1 MKNLESKRYWI
12 WFSLIKNLGCI
23 RKKKLLELYKTPENI
38 YNLTKEEL
46 LKIDGIGNETVKNIL
61 ESKNEKL
68 LDYHIKYMEENNIDI
83 IHICE
88 ESYPQLLKQIYDAP
102 VSLYIRGN
110 KEILNGQNIGI
121 VGCRD
126 CTDYGKKAAKYFAYN
141 LSKEKSINI
150 VSGLAKGVDSY
161 AHWGSVGS
169 NIEVAREANCGKK
182 QDYSGKQK
190 LNCGNKYGTC
200 GKQNINCGK
209 LQNNCEIN
217 KKDCGK
223 TIAVLGNGLDMIY
236 PKENIEL
243 ANEIIRNGGAIIS
256 EYPCG
261 TKPDKMNFPA
271 RNRII
276 SGISKGIIVI
286 EAKEKSGTLITV
298 DFALEQGRD
307 VFVVPGNINSINSVG
322 TNNLIKQ
329 GAKLVTSY
337 IDVYQ

>member
-1 MKNLESKRYWI
+1 MGDLENKKYWI
-12 WFSLIKNLGCI
+12 WFSLIKGLGCV
-23 RKKKLLELYKTPENI
+23 KKNNLLKIYGTPEEI
-38 YNLTKEEL
+38 YKLSKREL
-46 LKIDGIGNETVKNIL
+46 LKVDRIGEETVTNII
-61 ESKNEKL
+61 EAKNEKIL
-68 LDYHIKYMEENNIDI
+68 NYHIKYMEENNIDI

-88 ESYPQLLKQIYDAP
+88 KSYPQALKQIYDAP

-110 KEILNGQNIGI
+110 KEILNGKNIGI
-121 VGCRD
+121 VGCRE

-141 LSKEKSINI
+141 LSKEKSVNI

-161 AHWGSVGS
+161 AHWGSVGA
-169 NIEVAREANCGKK
+169 NIECESTK
-182 QDYSGKQK
+182 
-190 LNCGNKYGTC
+190 NCGNKQESC
-200 GKQNINCGK
+200 GKINNNCGK
-209 LQNNCEIN
+209 IN
-217 KKDCGK
+217 DDCGKLKNDCGK
-223 TIAVLGNGLDMIY
+223 TIAILGNGLDMIY

-276 SGISKGIIVI
+276 SGLSKGIIII

-322 TNNLIKQ
+322 TNDLIKQ
-329 GAKLVTSY
+329 GAKMVTSY
-337 IDVYQ
+337 EDIK

>member
-1 MKNLESKRYWI
+1 MEDLENKKYWI
-12 WFSLIKNLGCI
+12 WFSLIKGLGCV
-23 RKKKLLELYKTPENI
+23 RKNNLLKIYGTPEEI
-38 YNLTKEEL
+38 YKLSKREL
-46 LKIDGIGNETVKNIL
+46 LKVDRIGEETVTNII
-61 ESKNEKL
+61 EAKNEKIL
-68 LDYHIKYMEENNIDI
+68 NYHIKYMEENNIDI

-88 ESYPQLLKQIYDAP
+88 KSYPQALKQIYDAP

-110 KEILNGQNIGI
+110 KEILNGKNIGI
-121 VGCRD
+121 VGCRE

-141 LSKEKSINI
+141 LSKEKSVNI

-161 AHWGSVGS
+161 AHWGSVGA
-169 NIEVAREANCGKK
+169 NIECESTKNCGKK
-182 QDYSGKQK
+182 QES
-190 LNCGNKYGTC
+190 C
-200 GKQNINCGK
+200 GKINNNCGK
-209 LQNNCEIN
+209 IKN
-217 KKDCGK
+217 DCGK
-223 TIAVLGNGLDMIY
+223 TIAILGNGLDMIY

-243 ANEIIRNGGAIIS
+243 ANEIIRSGGAIIS

-276 SGISKGIIVI
+276 SGLSKGIIVI

-322 TNNLIKQ
+322 TNDLIKQ
-329 GAKLVTSY
+329 GAKMVTSY
-337 IDVYQ
+337 EDIK

>member
-1 MKNLESKRYWI
+1 MEDLENKKYWI
-12 WFSLIKNLGCI
+12 WFSLIKGLGCV
-23 RKKKLLELYKTPENI
+23 RKNNLLKIYGTPEEI
-38 YNLTKEEL
+38 YKLSKREL
-46 LKIDGIGNETVKNIL
+46 LKVDGIGEETVTNII
-61 ESKNEKL
+61 EAKNEKIL
-68 LDYHIKYMEENNIDI
+68 NYHIKYMEENNIDI

-88 ESYPQLLKQIYDAP
+88 KSYPQALKQIYDAP

-110 KEILNGQNIGI
+110 KEILNGKNIGI
-121 VGCRD
+121 VGCRE

-141 LSKEKSINI
+141 LSKEKSVNI

-161 AHWGSVGS
+161 AHWGSVGA
-169 NIEVAREANCGKK
+169 NIECESIKNCGKK
-182 QDYSGKQK
+182 QES
-190 LNCGNKYGTC
+190 C
-200 GKQNINCGK
+200 GKINNNCGK
-209 LQNNCEIN
+209 LKN
-217 KKDCGK
+217 DCGN
-223 TIAVLGNGLDMIY
+223 TIAILGNGLDMIY

-243 ANEIIRNGGAIIS
+243 ANEIIRSGGAIIS

-276 SGISKGIIVI
+276 SGLSKGIIVI

-322 TNNLIKQ
+322 TNDLIKQ
-329 GAKLVTSY
+329 GAKMVTSY
-337 IDVYQ
+337 EDIR

>member
-1 MKNLESKRYWI
+1 MENLENKRYWI
-12 WFSLIKNLGCI
+12 WFSLIKGLGCV
-23 RKKKLLELYKTPENI
+23 RKRKLLQLYKSPEKI
-38 YNLTKEEL
+38 YNLTRNEL
-46 LKIDGIGNETVKNIL
+46 LKIEGIGEETIYNII
-61 ESKNEKL
+61 ESKNKKII
-68 LDYHIKYMEENNIDI
+68 DYHIKYMKENNIDI

-88 ESYPQLLKQIYDAP
+88 NSYPQLLKQIYDVP
-102 VSLYIRGN
+102 ISLYIKGN
-110 KEILNGQNIGI
+110 KKILNEKNIGI

-141 LSKEKSINI
+141 LTKENFNI

-161 AHWGSVGS
+161 AHWGSIG
-169 NIEVAREANCGKK
+169 ANDDIKEYKKCGKP
-182 QDYSGKQK
+182 
-190 LNCGNKYGTC
+190 
-200 GKQNINCGK
+200 NIS
-209 LQNNCEIN
+209 
-217 KKDCGK
+217 CGK

-243 ANEIIRNGGAIIS
+243 ANEIIKSGGLIIS

-261 TKPDKMNFPA
+261 TRPEKINFPA

-276 SGISKGIIVI
+276 SGISQGIIVV

-322 TNNLIKQ
+322 TNELIKQ
-329 GAKLVTSY
+329 GAKLVSC
-337 IDVYQ
+337 YQEILE

>member
-1 MKNLESKRYWI
+1 MKMEDLENKKYWI
-12 WFSLIKNLGCI
+12 WFSLIKGLGCV
-23 RKKKLLELYKTPENI
+23 RKNNLLKIYGTPEKI
-38 YNLTKEEL
+38 YKLSKREL
-46 LKIDGIGNETVKNIL
+46 LKVDGIGEETVTNII
-61 ESKNEKL
+61 EAKNEKIL
-68 LDYHIKYMEENNIDI
+68 NYHIKYMEENNIDI

-88 ESYPQLLKQIYDAP
+88 KSYPQALKQIYDAP

-110 KEILNGQNIGI
+110 KEILNGKNIGI
-121 VGCRD
+121 VGCRE
-126 CTDYGKKAAKYFAYN
+126 CTDYGKKVAKYFAYN
-141 LSKEKSINI
+141 LSKEKSVNI

-161 AHWGSVGS
+161 AHWGSVGA
-169 NIEVAREANCGKK
+169 NIECESTKNCGKK
-182 QDYSGKQK
+182 QES
-190 LNCGNKYGTC
+190 C
-200 GKQNINCGK
+200 GKINDDCGK
-209 LQNNCEIN
+209 LKN
-217 KKDCGK
+217 DCGK
-223 TIAVLGNGLDMIY
+223 TIAILGNGLNMIY

-276 SGISKGIIVI
+276 SGLSKGIIVI

-322 TNNLIKQ
+322 TNDLIKQ
-329 GAKLVTSY
+329 GAKMVTSY
-337 IDVYQ
+337 EDIK